1 MTRTIKSSPRRK
13 HQTPPEQLREQ
24 IEAKLKTELSNK
36 QHNKLLAVKMVLNGF
51 PPSKISDVFGVHAN
65 TITAWVR
72 KADTVGIDALLK
84 PRAKTGGRT
93 SALSKDNLKEIESII
108 EENNPMA
115 YGVDIWDAP
124 RLASFIQNRYG
135 VPCGRENARQILH
148 KLGFSYRAPR
158 LLPSKNREGLKEK
171 QADFSS
177 RMAEYLTRKEVI
189 PVFQDEVHF
198 RVATDIGRGWFKQG
212 HRPTVASSAT
222 RKSKKTSGF
231 FLPHV
236 GELYTTD
243 PDWFQWDQVIAS
255 FRQFAEI
262 RPLEDGK
269 KYLIILDNASWHVKA
284 VNMINILPEYA
295 DLREKME
302 FLFLPPYSPE
312 LNPIERVW
320 HRLKYL
326 KRNREFKNINELEA
340 WLEKVFE
347 EARQTYGFLYGI
359 GLTDINVAA

>member
-1 MTRTIKSSPRRK
+1 
-13 HQTPPEQLREQ
+13 
-24 IEAKLKTELSNK
+24 
-36 QHNKLLAVKMVLNGF
+36 
-51 PPSKISDVFGVHAN
+51 
-65 TITAWVR
+65 
-72 KADTVGIDALLK
+72 
-84 PRAKTGGRT
+84 
-93 SALSKDNLKEIESII
+93 
-108 EENNPMA
+108 
-115 YGVDIWDAP
+115 
-124 RLASFIQNRYG
+124 
-135 VPCGRENARQILH
+135 
-148 KLGFSYRAPR
+148 
-158 LLPSKNREGLKEK
+158 
-171 QADFSS
+171 
-177 RMAEYLTRKEVI
+177 MAEYLTRKEVI

-255 FRQFAEI
+255 FRQFAEM

-326 KRNREFKNINELEA
+326 KRNREFKNI
-340 WLEKVFE
+340 K

>member
-115 YGVDIWDAP
+115 YGVDVWDAP

-171 QADFSS
+171 QADF
-177 RMAEYLTRKEVI
+177 
-189 PVFQDEVHF
+189 
-198 RVATDIGRGWFKQG
+198 
-212 HRPTVASSAT
+212 
-222 RKSKKTSGF
+222 
-231 FLPHV
+231 
-236 GELYTTD
+236 
-243 PDWFQWDQVIAS
+243 
-255 FRQFAEI
+255 
-262 RPLEDGK
+262 
-269 KYLIILDNASWHVKA
+269 
-284 VNMINILPEYA
+284 
-295 DLREKME
+295 
-302 FLFLPPYSPE
+302 
-312 LNPIERVW
+312 
-320 HRLKYL
+320 
-326 KRNREFKNINELEA
+326 
-340 WLEKVFE
+340 
-347 EARQTYGFLYGI
+347 
-359 GLTDINVAA
+359 